1 VRQSR
6 VAAPVAAGAE
16 EAADRLVAAAAAAA
30 AEWDWALVRSAAES
44 APRRPRQV
52 NRPVPARDAERFVR
66 FMRDISFFVQVD
78 GSWLGQRLGA
88 FGQSRTTGVARFALV
103 SCRQRTLDSGRS

>member
-1 VRQSR
+1 LGLGSLGGGVC
-6 VAAPVAAGAE
+6 AKATTA
-16 EAADRLVAAAAAAA
+16 
-30 AEWDWALVRSAAES
+30 
-44 APRRPRQV
+44 QV